1 MRICKP
7 IWFAAGISSKACL
20 TQSNFFKWYVASC
33 MHQSDVAVYFET
45 QNADYMQRGPIKWS
59 LMYGFSAQLDPTS
72 LSRLFAESGFRVLN
86 AGATYPY
93 ERMDSMPSLLKPCLI
108 VRREPNVLSAS
119 APQKR
124 FLAEW
129 GSFHRR

>member
-1 MRICKP
+1 
-7 IWFAAGISSKACL
+7 
-20 TQSNFFKWYVASC
+20 

-93 ERMDSMPSLLKPCLI
+93 EDGQYAFIVEAVPDSTPRTERP
-108 VRREPNVLSAS
+108 E
-119 APQKR
+119 R
-124 FLAEW
+124 FGTSKEVFSRV
-129 GSFHRR
+129 GEFS